1 VRSRAPGG
9 IGLTIF
15 RALERP
21 ILFFGGKGGVGKTTL
36 AAATAL
42 ESARRGA
49 RTLLVSTD
57 SAHSTSDILGVNV
70 DAQPGPVEGDLWAAE
85 IDPASAVEDYIRDV
99 KGRIADVTPPRLAA
113 EVERQIDAARVSPG
127 AEEAALF
134 DRFTRLLGDERFD
147 RIVFDTA
154 PTGQTLRLLSLPELM
169 TNWIG
174 GLIAQ
179 RRKVS
184 SLGRMWRNVAGAAS
198 GSEREIGDPVLAALE
213 ERRDRFE
220 RARLVLTDSGRTA
233 FMFVTVPER
242 LPILETHRA
251 MSTLSGYGIPVGG
264 LIVNQVHP
272 AVPQDEF
279 LRRRAER
286 EDDQLADIRE
296 RFRDWPIAY
305 VAMQEGEPA
314 GSDSLR
320 QLFQAL
326 SSSTENLA

>member
-1 VRSRAPGG
+1 MVFRASVG

-57 SAHSTSDILGVNV
+57 SAHSTSDILGVTV

-99 KGRIADVTPPRLAA
+99 KGRIADVTPPRLVA

-213 ERRDRFE
+213 ERRDRF
-220 RARLVLTDSGRTA
+220 
-233 FMFVTVPER
+233 
-242 LPILETHRA
+242 
-251 MSTLSGYGIPVGG
+251 
-264 LIVNQVHP
+264 
-272 AVPQDEF
+272 
-279 LRRRAER
+279 
-286 EDDQLADIRE
+286 
-296 RFRDWPIAY
+296 
-305 VAMQEGEPA
+305 
-314 GSDSLR
+314 
-320 QLFQAL
+320 
-326 SSSTENLA
+326 